1 MITFKSVKWRN
12 LLSTGN
18 QFTELQLNRSIS
30 TLIIGVNGGGK
41 STLIDAITFALYG
54 KPFRN
59 ITKGQLVNSINRK
72 ELEVVLE
79 FSIGTKEYKV
89 VRGMK
94 PNIFE
99 IYIDGDLINQDAA
112 SKDYQQY
119 LEKNILKL
127 NYKSFTQNS
136 ILASAKYVPFMQLP
150 AGTRREVVEDL
161 LDISV
166 FSDMN
171 EILKE
176 KMGNVKT
183 KITEVQ
189 HNIDIELVRLE
200 SQEKYIKT
208 VESDL
213 ESRKRT
219 IQSNIENFNIQIKE
233 KTVHKK
239 DVQEKLD
246 TIQKPDLKPIE
257 DSILSKQEKIVKLK
271 DVIDALKDQKKKV
284 SDEVT
289 KSIDDVTTKDI
300 QQKIDNNENVIV
312 EETKKLSIMEEE
324 LKNLHMD
331 NTPFDENKLFSFKEK
346 AESLK
351 INITLYKDEVS
362 KKKAGIEH
370 ATGEIKFFES
380 NNVCP
385 TCSQGIEDD
394 FKKSFIKDMNNVI
407 EEYNNF
413 ISHKEAIIKE
423 TLEQLEEAESEEE
436 DYKRS
441 VQKKQMEDY
450 NVLKSQ
456 CFELREKIDNLKS
469 EKDSFIKE
477 LRNYI
482 DSSKKES
489 TDKLIKLDESLTDAN
504 QRLSRFELDIQTL
517 ESDKR
522 KEISNYENL
531 TEELNREI
539 YKITSTIETIES
551 QIENLQKEYKGL
563 DSNVNIKEEIIKKEN
578 IESLILEMQQD
589 YNNQS
594 NYKRHLEYA
603 LGMMKDNGIKTSIIN
618 KYIPIINK
626 LINSYLQTM
635 DLFVQYELDET
646 FNESIK
652 SRYRDEFSYDSFS
665 EGEKARI
672 DLAILFT
679 FRAIS
684 KMKSTSATNLLLLDE
699 TFDGSIDADGSDS
712 ISAILRTLT
721 DTHVFCISHNEK
733 MFDKFHSLI
742 KFEKIQ
748 NYSVMC

>member
-18 QFTELQLNRSIS
+18 QFTELQLNRSLS

-79 FSIGTKEYKV
+79 FSIGTKEYRV

-99 IYIDGDLINQDAA
+99 IYVDGDLINQDAA

-176 KMGNVKT
+176 KMSNVKE

-189 HNIDIELVRLE
+189 HDIDIELVRLE

-219 IQSNIENFNIQIKE
+219 IQSNIENFNIQIKDKE
-233 KTVHKK
+233 VQKDEVQKK
-239 DVQEKLD
+239 LASIQE
-246 TIQKPDLKPIE
+246 PDLKTIE
-257 DSILSKQEKIVKLK
+257 DSILSKQEKIAKLK
-271 DVIDALKDQKKKV
+271 DVIDALKNQKKKV

-289 KSIDDVTTKDI
+289 KTLDDTTTRDL

-312 EETKKLSIMEEE
+312 EETKKLLEKEEE
-324 LKNLHMD
+324 LKNLQMD
-331 NTPFDENKLFSFKEK
+331 NVPFDEDKLLLFKEK

-370 ATGEIKFFES
+370 AKGEIKFFES

-385 TCSQGIEDD
+385 TCSQGIEED
-394 FKKSFIKDMNNVI
+394 FKISFIKDMNNVI
-407 EEYNNF
+407 EEYNTF
-413 ISHKEAIIKE
+413 INHKEDVIKE
-423 TLEQLEEAESEEE
+423 TLEQLEEVELDKEE
-436 DYKRS
+436 YKRS
-441 VQKKQMEDY
+441 VQKKQMDDY

-456 CFELREKIDNLKS
+456 CFELREKIDSLKS

-482 DSSKKES
+482 DVSKKES
-489 TDKLIKLDESLTDAN
+489 TDKLLKLDESLTDAN

-539 YKITSTIETIES
+539 YKITSTIETIET
-551 QIENLQKEYKGL
+551 QITNLQKEYESL
-563 DSNVNIKEEIIKKEN
+563 DSTVNIKEEVTKKEN
-578 IESLILEMQQD
+578 IESLIVNMQQD
-589 YNNQS
+589 YNNLS

>member
-1 MITFKSVKWRN
+1 M
-12 LLSTGN
+12 
-18 QFTELQLNRSIS
+18 
-30 TLIIGVNGGGK
+30 
-41 STLIDAITFALYG
+41 
-54 KPFRN
+54 
-59 ITKGQLVNSINRK
+59 NS
-72 ELEVVLE
+72 
-79 FSIGTKEYKV
+79 
-89 VRGMK
+89 
-94 PNIFE
+94 
-99 IYIDGDLINQDAA
+99 
-112 SKDYQQY
+112 
-119 LEKNILKL
+119 
-127 NYKSFTQNS
+127 
-136 ILASAKYVPFMQLP
+136 
-150 AGTRREVVEDL
+150 
-161 LDISV
+161 
-166 FSDMN
+166 
-171 EILKE
+171 
-176 KMGNVKT
+176 
-183 KITEVQ
+183 
-189 HNIDIELVRLE
+189 
-200 SQEKYIKT
+200 
-208 VESDL
+208 
-213 ESRKRT
+213 
-219 IQSNIENFNIQIKE
+219 
-233 KTVHKK
+233 
-239 DVQEKLD
+239 
-246 TIQKPDLKPIE
+246 
-257 DSILSKQEKIVKLK
+257 
-271 DVIDALKDQKKKV
+271 
-284 SDEVT
+284 
-289 KSIDDVTTKDI
+289 
-300 QQKIDNNENVIV
+300 
-312 EETKKLSIMEEE
+312 
-324 LKNLHMD
+324 
-331 NTPFDENKLFSFKEK
+331 
-346 AESLK
+346 
-351 INITLYKDEVS
+351 
-362 KKKAGIEH
+362 
-370 ATGEIKFFES
+370 
-380 NNVCP
+380 
-385 TCSQGIEDD
+385 
-394 FKKSFIKDMNNVI
+394 VI
-407 EEYNNF
+407 EEYNDF
-413 ISHKEAIIKE
+413 ISHKEDIIKE
-423 TLEQLEEAESEEE
+423 TLEQLEEVESEEE

-441 VQKKQMEDY
+441 VQKKQMDDY

-456 CFELREKIDNLKS
+456 CFELREKIDSLKS
-469 EKDSFIKE
+469 ERDSFIKE

-482 DSSKKES
+482 DISKKES
-489 TDKLIKLDESLTDAN
+489 TDKLLKLDESLTDAN
-504 QRLSRFELDIQTL
+504 QRLTRFELDIQTL

-563 DSNVNIKEEIIKKEN
+563 DSTVNIKEEIIKKEN